1 MKILIIGSG
10 GVGGFYG
17 AKLVQAG
24 HEVTFLARGA
34 HLKAMQE
41 SGLRIENDSGHGLS
55 LAHVNTVGGLG
66 GLDQP
71 DLVLI
76 AVKLWDLD
84 GVAASLKEV
93 VGPST
98 MILSLQNGVVK
109 DVVLKNLFG
118 DTAVIGGV
126 GYVATS
132 LDRPGVIKQ
141 VGGLQ
146 KIRLGVYG
154 GTQSRQVSELAESLE
169 SVGVD
174 AQVSAD
180 IQRVLWEKFVFLVGL
195 SAMTCLTRLTIGP
208 IRENRSTRQ
217 MLHRVVA
224 EAVEVGLAHRVALPA
239 DYAQQ
244 SMELVDQLPYT
255 MTSSMFHDLEK
266 GNRLELPLLSGG
278 VLTLAEEVGLAVP
291 TNQFIADALSP
302 HVMGI
307 DRNGPLSRHG
317 APRQ

>member
-1 MKILIIGSG
+1 MKILIVGSG

-41 SGLRIENDSGHGLS
+41 SGLHIENDSGHSLS
-55 LAHVNTVGGLG
+55 LPSVNAVGDLRAVNH
-66 GLDQP
+66 P

-84 GVAASLKEV
+84 DVAASLKDI
-93 VGPST
+93 VGTSAT
-98 MILSLQNGVVK
+98 ILSLQNGVVK
-109 DVVLKNLFG
+109 DVALKRLFG

-146 KIRLGVYG
+146 KIRLGAYG
-154 GTQSRQVSELAESLE
+154 GTQSSLVSELAESLE
-169 SVGVD
+169 RVGID
-174 AQVSAD
+174 AQVSDD

-195 SAMTCLTRLTIGP
+195 SAMTCLTRLPIGP
-208 IRENRSTRQ
+208 IREDRSTRQ
-217 MLHRVVA
+217 MLHRVIA
-224 EAVEVGLAHRVALPA
+224 EAVEVGLAQMVALPP
-239 DYAQQ
+239 DYAAQ
-244 SMELVDQLPYT
+244 SMDLVDRLPFT

-266 GNRLELPLLSGG
+266 GNRLELPWLSGG
-278 VLTLAEEVGLAVP
+278 VVTLAKEIGAPAP

-307 DRNGPLSRHG
+307 NWNGTPSTHV
-317 APRQ
+317 APRE